1 VQHSLD
7 PSSHRRKVSI
17 QSLDE
22 KKGIEQ
28 SKTSSIPFQTP
39 EKQKRKK
46 RKVKMR
52 EFRSFHLAKVK
63 GLEKQLKIPHDELVT
78 AIFGN

>member
-1 VQHSLD
+1 M
-7 PSSHRRKVSI
+7 RKKVSN
-17 QSLDE
+17 SRKHLAYLFKLLKSKKE
-22 KKGIEQ
+22 KK
-28 SKTSSIPFQTP
+28 T
-39 EKQKRKK
+39 
-46 RKVKMR
+46 KVKMR